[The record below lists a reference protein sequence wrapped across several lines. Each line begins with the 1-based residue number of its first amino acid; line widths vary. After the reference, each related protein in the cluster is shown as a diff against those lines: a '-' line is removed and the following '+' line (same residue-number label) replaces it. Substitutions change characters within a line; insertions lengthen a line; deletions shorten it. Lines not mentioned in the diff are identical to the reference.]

1 MMKPKFDDVIE
12 YVKAGEDDRQ
22 MEKMLDLHPDGQEFL
37 KQARFI
43 CRMLQRQSES
53 KGTGGLAAGLG
64 SFAAKLESPVMR
76 HSEESMHVRDT
87 LTFYQEAPLRRRAK
101 RSPSI
106 GDMIEGEGQRSEDLG
121 TLEFISEGGQIA
133 LSYEPSEAVVRRGA
147 RKPRSL
153 KVDATQMDFEGIL
166 IYGRGYVVSV
176 PDTLASDKPV
186 TIRVTRNT
194 TNLPVKNLGLIFM
207 PDSGPF
213 MRVETDSDG
222 RAELP
227 VPEQSGT
234 LRFESRIPHLLHV
247 KIKT

>member
-1 MMKPKFDDVIE
+1 MMKPKIDDVIE

-43 CRMLQRQSES
+43 CRMLQDQAES
-53 KGTGGLAAGLG
+53 KDTGGLAAGFG
-64 SFAAKLESPVMR
+64 SAKLESPVAM
-76 HSEESMHVRDT
+76 HSAESMLVRDE

-121 TLEFISEGGQIA
+121 TLEFVVEVDQVV
-133 LSYEPSEAVVRRGA
+133 LSYEPSEAVVRRRA
-147 RKPRSL
+147 RQSRAP
-153 KVDATQMDFEGIL
+153 KVAATQMDFEGIL
-166 IYGRGYVVSV
+166 IHGRGYMVSV
-176 PDTLASDKPV
+176 PDTLAGDESV

-194 TNLPVKNLGLIFM
+194 NNLPVKNLGLIFM

-213 MRVETDSDG
+213 MRVETDSEG

-227 VPEQSGT
+227 LPAQSGT
-234 LRFESRIPHLLHV
+234 LRIESGIPHHLH
-247 KIKT
+247 IKLKT